1 MNCIKIEKTLREQT
15 MNLFS
20 NDWYKDTA
28 LKIAKDLKVKSP
40 EYGQVILN
48 FSIKEFQTL
57 HKFFETLEINRVYS
71 NKEFL
76 PMVQNVVVGIT
87 PKRVKLELK
96 KFARSNKL
104 YIKINNMQPIGRTF
118 VLLKDL

>member
-1 MNCIKIEKTLREQT
+1 

>member
-15 MNLFS
+15 MKLFS

-40 EYGQVILN
+40 EYGQVTLN